1 MEIIAILLTCAVT
14 YLGLGILHTI
24 LHKLAYEKWYRDLS
38 FAGDPQ
44 ELALLYIVLWPV
56 VLGFHIFINIVGAIC
71 LGFCNISEMASELI
85 RFFTTR

>member
-1 MEIIAILLTCAVT
+1 MTVIAIILACAVA

-24 LHKLAYEKWYRDLS
+24 LHKLAYEKWYYDLF

-56 VLGFHIFINIVGAIC
+56 ILGFHIFLNIIRVIY
-71 LGFCNISEMASELI
+71 LGLCNISEIASELI
-85 RFFTTR
+85 KFFTTR